1 MRVQKVRNGDVAS
14 SDPPGFIILDFW
26 YFVIVGVPAGLTNQG
41 ECTEKLCITQTA
53 VEEFSQ
59 IIYVGADEE
68 PFLT

>member
-1 MRVQKVRNGDVAS
+1 MVMSLHLTHLD
-14 SDPPGFIILDFW
+14 FIILDFW